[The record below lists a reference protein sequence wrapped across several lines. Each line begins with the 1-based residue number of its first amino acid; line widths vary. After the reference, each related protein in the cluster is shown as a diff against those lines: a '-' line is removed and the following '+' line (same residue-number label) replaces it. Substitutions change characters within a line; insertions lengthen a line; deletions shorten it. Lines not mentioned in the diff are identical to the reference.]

1 MIDITFFIPTLNEEK
16 NIGSVLNNI
25 LEYSRITNQ
34 KIECIFIDDNSSD
47 LTASLISN
55 FIEKYEYQFSS
66 CKIIV
71 NSEVKGLALNFIQ
84 AVQLAMGNYFRLIN
98 GDNSEPL
105 ESLILVTS
113 KYQEVDIT
121 IPYYTKIINRKLFRK
136 IISILFTQ
144 IINLISGNNLKYYNG
159 APIYRTEILKQVKIL
174 STGMSYSAEV
184 LLSALSITSNY
195 REIGLIGMDNGSI
208 SLNFRNVAQV
218 FSTIYRI
225 LTKKLTIKA

>member
-218 FSTIYRI
+218 FSTINRI